1 MADYTKPDFWARKA
15 RQEGYPARSVYK
27 LQEMDGKFGL
37 FKQGGPVLDLGAA
50 PGSWSLYAL
59 RKLAGRGLLVSC
71 DLAPLSPRLGGALSG
86 GGFVFVQGDFTAPGV
101 RDALLARGPYRL
113 ILSDAAPATTGS
125 ASVDAQRSL
134 DLAAAALDCALAA
147 LAPGGSLAVKVFQ
160 GGGDA
165 PLHRALKAAFT
176 QTRSFK
182 PRASRPSSVE
192 TYLLGL
198 GKR

>member
-1 MADYTKPDFWARKA
+1 
-15 RQEGYPARSVYK
+15 
-27 LQEMDGKFGL
+27 
-37 FKQGGPVLDLGAA
+37 
-50 PGSWSLYAL
+50 
-59 RKLAGRGLLVSC
+59 
-71 DLAPLSPRLGGALSG
+71 
-86 GGFVFVQGDFTAPGV
+86 
-101 RDALLARGPYRL
+101 
-113 ILSDAAPATTGS
+113 
-125 ASVDAQRSL
+125 VDAQRSL